1 MSNASIRF
9 NTQQR
14 LFFKTAKSRVD
25 EYFKTNKISKSGNW
39 TMAVKTIVLLGIYFV
54 PYAFMVGGY
63 ISSLSGIILVGIAMG
78 FGMASIGLSVMH
90 DANHGSYS
98 KNQHINR
105 LLSYTLNMLG
115 GHYLNWRLQHNELHH
130 TFTNIHDH
138 DEDIAPVG
146 ILRFSPHAP
155 LKKVHR
161 FQFIYAWFF
170 YGFMTFMWV
179 TTKDFVALKR
189 YRDMGL
195 LKTKNI
201 SYRKHL
207 IALIVGKLLYYIYMV
222 GIPVLVTGLPVLYVL
237 IGFAVLH
244 FVAGLTLAA
253 IFQPAHVIEETN
265 FPIPD
270 ATGNME
276 NDWAVHQLYT
286 TANFAPKSRITSWFI
301 GGLNYQVEHHL
312 FPSICHIHY
321 RKLSKIV
328 RTTAQEF
335 NLPYHEKTTFFTAL
349 ISHTKTLM
357 RLGKPLTA

>member
-1 MSNASIRF
+1 MSNAIRF

-14 LFFKTAKSRVD
+14 QFFKTAKSRVD
-25 EYFKTNKISKSGNW
+25 EYFKSNNISKNGNW
-39 TMAVKTIVLLGIYFV
+39 KMVLKTVLLISLYFT
-54 PYAFMVGGY
+54 PYVLILCGF
-63 ISSLSGIILVGIAMG
+63 IDSLSGLILSGIVMG
-78 FGMASIGLSVMH
+78 LGMATMGLSIMH

-98 KNQHINR
+98 KNKHVNNF
-105 LLSYTLNMLG
+105 LSYSLNLLG

-195 LKTKNI
+195 LKAKNI
-201 SYRKHL
+201 SYKKQL
-207 IALIVGKLLYYIYMV
+207 LVLIVGKILYYVYMI
-222 GIPVLVTGLPVLYVL
+222 GIPVLL
-237 IGFAVLH
+237 IGLTWWHVVIMFVAVH
-244 FVAGLTLAA
+244 FVAGLVLAM

-265 FPIPD
+265 FPLPD
-270 ATGNME
+270 PTGNME

-286 TANFAPKSRITSWFI
+286 TANFAPKSRVLSWFI
-301 GGLNYQVEHHL
+301 GGLNYQIEHHL
-312 FPSICHIHY
+312 FPTICHIHY
-321 RKLSKIV
+321 R
-328 RTTAQEF
+328 
-335 NLPYHEKTTFFTAL
+335 
-349 ISHTKTLM
+349 
-357 RLGKPLTA
+357 